1 MASYTAPLRDM
12 RFLLN
17 EFVDG
22 ERLRALPGCAEI
34 GPDLVDP
41 ILDQAA
47 TLCSEVLFPINRS
60 GDEEGCTLANGTVK
74 TPKGFPKAWAQFR
87 DGGWPSL
94 ACDPAYGG
102 QGIPKSVGLLVEEMI
117 CSANMSFGMYP
128 GLSHGAYSALL
139 KHGTEEL

>member
-17 EFVDG
+17 EFVDP

-47 TLCSEVLFPINRS
+47 TLCSEVLFPIN
-60 GDEEGCTLANGTVK
+60 
-74 TPKGFPKAWAQFR
+74 
-87 DGGWPSL
+87 
-94 ACDPAYGG
+94 
-102 QGIPKSVGLLVEEMI
+102 
-117 CSANMSFGMYP
+117 
-128 GLSHGAYSALL
+128 
-139 KHGTEEL
+139 